1 MNDVGS
7 GLLESFYDL
16 ADFDERRRHEAVA
29 TLIDEWESRA
39 GYSMERLLAGLGSAR
54 AAARLGYVS
63 ALSVVLSTHAEQWP
77 VAELLKLADQKL
89 PLNQTT
95 EDRGSVLGQHM
106 LHLAMVN
113 SGAYIGDFA
122 EIVRRELLLMDKQSG
137 LAFASIDLLA
147 QLANKLKR
155 KQFAKYFWP
164 LVREKATKPLDHLA
178 PEWFFFILLVF
189 EHHTDALKTEV
200 SFISSNGKLC
210 FLEADCDK
218 IVNILKKTNAC
229 AVQNLLFKLLI
240 LSRSSGNFDTVYRK
254 IIEKWMYHGDAH
266 KALSRSLHFIS
277 KSLQQI
283 DFQTNELL
291 LIFSREF
298 VHLIRS
304 VRKNN
309 EFRLLRDAA
318 EAVLLQLIEML
329 EAKEWNESDISALL
343 SNFDEVDGGN
353 FDEFFGGKL
362 KTTEKIMA
370 RLGSFADEIVSK
382 AIKTGGWRL
391 RRIASTFPHWP
402 ANIQENVLKIFCR
415 NKDWPEETR
424 NAFCSCIVSTCFV
437 NVRAGKHVTVRYKAE
452 HENILKEFVKK
463 NDVRIELPAFNDKQV
478 LFYSGDRFF
487 TTINLS
493 DEDIMHEKENSSSDD
508 EDGGESSEAEQ
519 PEQNIPNKENNDSD
533 ILEQHEETDGSEFDE
548 DEEEEEY
555 EETDEEFTNNLKK
568 VLGRAAATSDDNDS
582 DKVSF

>member
-1 MNDVGS
+1 
-7 GLLESFYDL
+7 
-16 ADFDERRRHEAVA
+16 
-29 TLIDEWESRA
+29 
-39 GYSMERLLAGLGSAR
+39 
-54 AAARLGYVS
+54 
-63 ALSVVLSTHAEQWP
+63 
-77 VAELLKLADQKL
+77 
-89 PLNQTT
+89 
-95 EDRGSVLGQHM
+95 M
-106 LHLAMVN
+106 LHLALVN

-189 EHHTDALKTEV
+189 EHHT
-200 SFISSNGKLC
+200 
-210 FLEADCDK
+210 
-218 IVNILKKTNAC
+218 KTNAC
-229 AVQNLLFKLLI
+229 AVQNLLFKLLV

-254 IIEKWMYHGDAH
+254 IIENWMYHGDAH

-283 DFQTNELL
+283 DFQTNELFKAFICL
-291 LIFSREF
+291 VAVDIFEGICAF
-298 VHLIRS
+298 D
-304 VRKNN
+304 K
-309 EFRLLRDAA
+309 
-318 EAVLLQLIEML
+318 ML
-329 EAKEWNESDISALL
+329 EAKERDESDITALL

-370 RLGSFADEIVSK
+370 RLGSHADEIVSK
-382 AIKTGGWRL
+382 
-391 RRIASTFPHWP
+391 
-402 ANIQENVLKIFCR
+402 
-415 NKDWPEETR
+415 TR

-463 NDVRIELPAFNDKQV
+463 NDVRIELPAFNDRQV

-487 TTINLS
+487 TVTVGLVGNFKSITIMS
-493 DEDIMHEKENSSSDD
+493 
-508 EDGGESSEAEQ
+508 Q
-519 PEQNIPNKENNDSD
+519 
-533 ILEQHEETDGSEFDE
+533 
-548 DEEEEEY
+548 
-555 EETDEEFTNNLKK
+555 
-568 VLGRAAATSDDNDS
+568 
-582 DKVSF
+582 